1 MKKILKLL
9 IFTLIPFCANGQLT
23 PLSSQYV
30 LNTLLINPAYAG
42 TRGVMNLA
50 AFYRR
55 QWVGIKG
62 TPETMSLSADAPFND
77 GKLGLGIIIQND
89 KIGVNRE
96 TQFNTN
102 YAYRIDMGTGNLS
115 FGLGAAINLRKA
127 SWSDLIVLDPGDENF
142 LIDSKTFIMPNF
154 SFGTYYSNQN
164 FFAGFSIPR
173 LLGQKFDFNKNKYV
187 LTTNMKD
194 NSYLFNLGFVFDLT
208 RNLKFLPSSLVVVSP
223 GNSILY
229 DLNANF
235 RIMDRFWAG
244 VSYRSDRSVNA
255 LFQIQINDQIKF
267 AYTYDMDFGRLKSF
281 SSGSHEIMFRYEFRY
296 KIDAISPLN
305 F

>member
-1 MKKILKLL
+1 
-9 IFTLIPFCANGQLT
+9 
-23 PLSSQYV
+23 
-30 LNTLLINPAYAG
+30 
-42 TRGVMNLA
+42 MN
-50 AFYRR
+50 
-55 QWVGIKG
+55 
-62 TPETMSLSADAPFND
+62 MD
-77 GKLGLGIIIQND
+77 
-89 KIGVNRE
+89 
-96 TQFNTN
+96 
-102 YAYRIDMGTGNLS
+102 
-115 FGLGAAINLRKA
+115 
-127 SWSDLIVLDPGDENF
+127 
-142 LIDSKTFIMPNF
+142 
-154 SFGTYYSNQN
+154 
-164 FFAGFSIPR
+164 
-173 LLGQKFDFNKNKYV
+173 
-187 LTTNMKD
+187 TNMKD